1 VTSAL
6 TVPESLWV
14 NLMTETRRSRAPNE
28 QPIPA
33 ALKTLAHVCAPR
45 PDAPAPPPSVNG
57 RRMLSRAGFGGA
69 ESNTDQRRAP
79 NVPRVTVSDG
89 HSRATTA
96 LRPDPLRR
104 LEAFPKLV
112 MAAAPRVTI
121 CVTMWASQSERTGTR
136 RGPPAARGQ
145 LRYRSLSPA
154 DTEAAG
160 VAGASVP

>member
-1 VTSAL
+1 LLESSDAVTSAL

-14 NLMTETRRSRAPNE
+14 NLMTETRRSRAPNG
-28 QPIPA
+28 A
-33 ALKTLAHVCAPR
+33 ADTGGFENTSARVCPKTGR
-45 PDAPAPPPSVNG
+45 PGTPPSVNG

-112 MAAAPRVTI
+112 MAAALRVTI

-136 RGPPAARGQ
+136 RGPPAA
-145 LRYRSLSPA
+145 
-154 DTEAAG
+154 G
-160 VAGASVP
+160 VSFAIAR